1 VHAPTCVASSS
12 GQAPDSRVVM
22 ESPRCLLHE
31 FWKLGWF
38 HFCFFLNCF
47 FLFYHSILYY
57 WVSTIIRYM
66 QELNNQIHILANVT
80 LLSNLTL
87 TNITL
92 NPTDNSSWNF
102 TKGFQR
108 YCLLW
113 VIILYQSMLGKALRY
128 KSKDVVW
135 ILQFIVFWLV
145 DFFIGKNSFTNNIR
159 IFISLFFGVSLFSDP

>member
-1 VHAPTCVASSS
+1 MHAPTCVASSS

-57 WVSTIIRYM
+57 WVSTIIRYI

-108 YCLLW
+108 YCS
-113 VIILYQSMLGKALRY
+113 IMGY
-128 KSKDVVW
+128 
-135 ILQFIVFWLV
+135 
-145 DFFIGKNSFTNNIR
+145 N
-159 IFISLFFGVSLFSDP
+159 FISINARESITIQVKRCCLDFAIYCLLTCWFFYWKEFFYQ